1 MGRVADGFAA
11 PHASFEEMTEEYD
24 SGFGKLVALRH
35 APKFSRT
42 PARWLRRSMPPGSH
56 APVWPAN

>member
-1 MGRVADGFAA
+1 
-11 PHASFEEMTEEYD
+11 MTEEYD

-42 PARWLRRSMPPGSH
+42 PAHWLRRSMPPGSH
-56 APVWPAN
+56 PPVWPAN